1 MSPFPNPPV
10 RGPWHRL
17 GYPRHMTSPAILRWP
32 GSKWSSAP
40 TIAGLLPPHNH
51 YVEPFFGSG
60 AVLLTKQPSRHE
72 IVSDADDR
80 IINFFRVLR
89 DRTDDLIWAIETT
102 PWSRTEYE
110 HSDDAAAD
118 EVEAARRFF
127 VRAWQA
133 FASDQA
139 KKTGWKNRGPSQ
151 NCAGMSHRWRK
162 LPPQL
167 AAVADRLRDVEIDN
181 RDAMSV
187 INRFNRP
194 DVCIYADPPYLH
206 STRSQRMYRHEM
218 DDQDHVALLDALD
231 AHTGSVVLSGYAS
244 ELYDDRLSG
253 WQRHEFGAPRAEAG
267 ARRVEV
273 CWVKHPD

>member
-1 MSPFPNPPV
+1 
-10 RGPWHRL
+10 
-17 GYPRHMTSPAILRWP
+17 MTSPAILRWP

-127 VRAWQA
+127 VRAW
-133 FASDQA
+133 
-139 KKTGWKNRGPSQ
+139 
-151 NCAGMSHRWRK
+151 
-162 LPPQL
+162 
-167 AAVADRLRDVEIDN
+167 
-181 RDAMSV
+181 
-187 INRFNRP
+187 
-194 DVCIYADPPYLH
+194 
-206 STRSQRMYRHEM
+206 
-218 DDQDHVALLDALD
+218 
-231 AHTGSVVLSGYAS
+231 
-244 ELYDDRLSG
+244 
-253 WQRHEFGAPRAEAG
+253 
-267 ARRVEV
+267 
-273 CWVKHPD
+273 